1 MSLGPRAVIAQLAAR
16 RSHNPKV
23 VSSILTHRSLLGG
36 LHWHGTEPGAARH
49 LQVCPCH
56 GRGREASPRAA
67 YPPPLPA
74 PPLPRSPS
82 LDPAPPLLPV
92 LSPCCFDLPPP
103 PRHTPPTA
111 AHPPSHPPTLTPPF
125 SLAPSMP
132 HGRFPLPHPPTAP
145 FAPPPLEPHR
155 ALDLAPALLR
165 HARQVTRIVA
175 NVLGTSSGD
184 SAAGSS

>member
-111 AHPPSHPPTLTPPF
+111 AHPPTHPPT
-125 SLAPSMP
+125 
-132 HGRFPLPHPPTAP
+132 HPHPALLSRPLHASRP
-145 FAPPPLEPHR
+145 FPAPPPTHRTLCTASTRASSRTRPRPRTPAPRKTGHEDSCECPWDLER
-155 ALDLAPALLR
+155 
-165 HARQVTRIVA
+165 
-175 NVLGTSSGD
+175 
-184 SAAGSS
+184 